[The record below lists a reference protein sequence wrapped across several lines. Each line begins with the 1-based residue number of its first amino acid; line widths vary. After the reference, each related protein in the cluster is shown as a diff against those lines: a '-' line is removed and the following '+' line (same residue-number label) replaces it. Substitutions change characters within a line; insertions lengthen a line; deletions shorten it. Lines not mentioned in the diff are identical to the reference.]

1 MFPPPTPWS
10 PAPVAARCACKS
22 ASFSPSSSRLPPS
35 SKPTRNDPNMVF
47 PSQWCK
53 IGLALPLPP
62 AFNGLFPGSGRL
74 KPLIFD
80 LRGEPVPEEFRLSGG
95 FSIRAT
101 QGGESTVVSTP
112 HTVNDI
118 GGSTT
123 VPAITTCARNRP
135 GSTLGSAHTPQRYT
149 QPSHRHHITARR
161 SPSPSIPATP
171 PLPPLELEP
180 NPMPAIP
187 RPPPT
192 PLPPPPPRPRSS
204 SSMQMGPSSCNPQYS
219 SSEAAAH
226 RELASA
232 TRLLLR
238 PSLLSGKRKI
248 SNKGEERPSHGHYD
262 NCSMERNP
270 R

>member
-1 MFPPPTPWS
+1 
-10 PAPVAARCACKS
+10 
-22 ASFSPSSSRLPPS
+22 
-35 SKPTRNDPNMVF
+35 MVF

-101 QGGESTVVSTP
+101 QGRKVRWSALHTITDTQSTNICGFNTVS
-112 HTVNDI
+112 
-118 GGSTT
+118 
-123 VPAITTCARNRP
+123 AITTGARNRP
-135 GSTLGSAHTPQRYT
+135 GSTLGRTHTPQRYT
-149 QPSHRHHITARR
+149 QPGHRQHQPARR
-161 SPSPSIPATP
+161 SPSPSMPATP

-180 NPMPAIP
+180 SPMPAMP

-219 SSEAAAH
+219 SSDAAAH

-238 PSLLSGKRKI
+238 PSLWTRQAKQ
-248 SNKGEERPSHGHYD
+248 
-262 NCSMERNP
+262 
-270 R
+270 